1 MNRTVYG
8 PAIIATTLIAG
19 SALAGVDDDDV
30 LYGTGR
36 FTYDTL
42 SPSQGVPFDSRAAIR
57 MGQQGNDSDILYGK
71 RDVRATK
78 SEPYD
83 PLMYDRDDRDDHLHR
98 RSWNLT
104 F

>member
-1 MNRTVYG
+1 MKRYIFTA
-8 PAIIATTLIAG
+8 AIITATLVSSSG
-19 SALAGVDDDDV
+19 FAGVDDDDV

-42 SPSQGVPFDSRAAIR
+42 SPSQGVPFDSREAIR

-78 SEPYD
+78 SEPYE
-83 PLMYDRDDRDDHLHR
+83 PLRYDRDDRDDLLNHR
-98 RSWNLT
+98 S
-104 F
+104 